1 MTPLKLDS
9 APIGIC
15 SGTGL
20 APSFTLMSSMH

>member
-9 APIGIC
+9 APIGSC

-20 APSFTLMSSMH
+20 APSFSLISSTH